1 MKSEIMNLMT
11 KKVADDLH
19 GPRGTQ
25 HIRCAFGPFV
35 APSRV
40 PICLD
45 TEKVDSPP
53 PPTAA
58 GVDGFSPDSIGHFRP
73 CSVFNPA
80 RVLLVVAT
88 AGVLIRAIG
97 ARSILPRYKD
107 GFPKRD

>member
-25 HIRCAFGPFV
+25 HIRCASGPFV

-53 PPTAA
+53 PYSRR
-58 GVDGFSPDSIGHFRP
+58 G
-73 CSVFNPA
+73 
-80 RVLLVVAT
+80 
-88 AGVLIRAIG
+88 
-97 ARSILPRYKD
+97 
-107 GFPKRD
+107 

>member
-11 KKVADDLH
+11 KQVADDLH

-45 TEKVDSPP
+45 TEKADPP
-53 PPTAA
+53 PLQPQ
-58 GVDGFSPDSIGHFRP
+58 GLMGL
-73 CSVFNPA
+73 N
-80 RVLLVVAT
+80 
-88 AGVLIRAIG
+88 
-97 ARSILPRYKD
+97 
-107 GFPKRD
+107 